1 MMNVKSGT
9 GQEIRAACMT
19 LDSRN
24 PDTETAQRHGKGRK
38 THMYICIHG
47 VAHGERLG
55 DKYYPDAFSVVR
67 RLLGSRTQMFQ
78 TARDVVHMV
87 WLKLDRS

>member
-1 MMNVKSGT
+1 
-9 GQEIRAACMT
+9 MT

-24 PDTETAQRHGKGRK
+24 PDTETTQRHGKGEEAAYV
-38 THMYICIHG
+38 YI
-47 VAHGERLG
+47 VLRVERDFG

-87 WLKLDRS
+87 WLKLGGG